1 MESTITSSQVNS
13 DLNIESTEELD
24 EKAIAKLKRIE
35 QEKKELINN
44 VVSGNIENIKDRVA
58 SILNNSTEA
67 RNSDTALAYA
77 YWAEFEP
84 ENFNDGMITKDCAMK
99 LTKMNSLSR
108 VRAKIQNEYKLFQAD
123 EKIRKH
129 RGVLEGQFRQEAID
143 DKPLGLGTYSV
154 YIDETGKNQDYLS
167 VGSLWIL
174 KSGYFIHE
182 SKRKLVEW
190 KKANDINYEFHFVDI
205 SKHKIASY
213 KEFFAKFLG
222 LHPEVGFKIIVI
234 NNKGLANKNSAIVDL
249 TYHLLIKGINH
260 ENDTG
265 RAPLP
270 RVLQVWIDEEE
281 TGSDQLKIE
290 NIKERIEGQK
300 VNGLYFGDFQ
310 AVSSEQNFFIQIVD
324 LFTGS
329 INRKLNTQNGEHP
342 KDEFADFVLNT
353 INFDINSI
361 DRNNIEIDNSAVFNL
376 MENSQ

>member
-1 MESTITSSQVNS
+1 
-13 DLNIESTEELD
+13 
-24 EKAIAKLKRIE
+24 
-35 QEKKELINN
+35 
-44 VVSGNIENIKDRVA
+44 
-58 SILNNSTEA
+58 
-67 RNSDTALAYA
+67 
-77 YWAEFEP
+77 
-84 ENFNDGMITKDCAMK
+84 MK